1 MDVLNKSGLQTQIS
15 YIKAYVNNTINQNL
29 PEEYTA
35 DEVVELWEDYF
46 HPPVTVTI
54 VQSDN
59 QTIHVLINGET
70 DHTETFIARTDD
82 QYEATVVADEDYAAG
97 TVDNARGTISEDITI
112 SATAAILIAF
122 SLYDYADQ
130 HITNRSSVT
139 TLPDENIAELTNI
152 TLGANASLAFWYC
165 FALTSLS
172 NVEQT
177 WNTSNVT
184 DMSRMFISCQHLS
197 TLNTSNWDTG
207 NVTTMASMFEDCT
220 ALTSISGISDWHV
233 SNVQTMESMFRNCI
247 NLRSLDLSSWE
258 TNSLTNMSYM
268 FYEFSQYIRSL
279 DLSNFNTDNVVNM
292 DNLFNT
298 SSYTSLYAID
308 LSGWNTTSVESMVNI
323 FGDSNSGSSSS
334 IRYIIIDTQRFQ
346 FPLTNSIYLHNYCKI
361 LVPQDLISTYQADTY
376 WSEHASKFDAIENYT
391 ITRSDGTV
399 SVIPNT

>member
-15 YIKAYVNNTINQNL
+15 YIKGYVNSQMPTTFVGSGSTAAAGLVPAPDTTAGTTKYLREDGTWQV
-29 PEEYTA
+29 PESA
-35 DEVVELWEDYF
+35 GGGSNDEPLTNAEIVEVWENYF
-46 HPPVTVTI
+46 HPSV
-54 VQSDN
+54 
-59 QTIHVLINGET
+59 
-70 DHTETFIARTDD
+70 
-82 QYEATVVADEDYAAG
+82 
-97 TVDNARGTISEDITI
+97 
-112 SATAAILIAF
+112 
-122 SLYDYADQ
+122 SLYNYADQ

-172 NVEQT
+172 DVEQT

-184 DMSRMFISCQHLS
+184 DMSRMFISCQQLS
-197 TLNTSNWDTG
+197 TLDTSNWDTG

-220 ALTSISGISDWHV
+220 ALTSIGGISDWDV

-247 NLRSLDLSSWE
+247 NLRSLDLSGWE
-258 TNSLTNMSYM
+258 TNSLTNMGYM
-268 FYEFSQYIRSL
+268 FYNFSQYIRSL

-298 SSYTSLYAID
+298 SSYTSLYDID
-308 LSGWNTTSVESMVNI
+308 LSGWNTTNVESMVNM

-334 IRYIIIDTQRFQ
+334 IRHIIIDTPTFQ
-346 FPLTNSIYLHNYCKI
+346 FPLTNNIYLHNYCKI
-361 LVPQDLISTYQADTY
+361 LVPQALIATYQVDTY

-391 ITRSDGTV
+391 ITRSNGQITATPI
-399 SVIPNT
+399 SA